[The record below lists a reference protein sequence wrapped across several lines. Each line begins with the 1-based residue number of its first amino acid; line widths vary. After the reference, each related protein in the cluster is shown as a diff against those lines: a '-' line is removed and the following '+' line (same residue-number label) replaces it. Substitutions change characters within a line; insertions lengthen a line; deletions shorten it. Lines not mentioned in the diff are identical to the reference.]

1 MKHAPTPSFQTRSI
15 LLNLGIESL
24 EHAISIMTNES
35 QFEHL
40 GFDNILSICASHEE
54 IAFDFLHDDKNWPY
68 LDGLT
73 LSMLGEKKIRI
84 AKFILKVPALRE
96 KLFAVDIVRLG
107 QLPEIAGLIIGDH
120 ELHSK
125 LNSMQLASLGE
136 HNYAVANKLF
146 HSPLISRIDTSD
158 LWRLCRNHKDIAERI
173 IVDEAIL
180 EKIDGSDLAK
190 IVELHEDLI
199 WSVLKN
205 NKRDKQLD
213 PNALVILGRQFE
225 SIARYLTNDQKY
237 RDRIGPFGVARIA
250 QNHEELAHELL
261 DSLAGNSLAQ
271 IAEIHESVAKRVYVT
286 PDLRKRLNLDEL
298 VLLGKHHLFIAQAL
312 LEDPLTRQSLSGQ
325 QLVIL
330 GQAHVPVAHDIL
342 EDPVLKQKALGKNI
356 GLLALKDEDIA
367 NLMMNDLS
375 LRECVQQLDLANLC
389 KNFSFVTQLVIHDE
403 ALYKKVSA
411 SYQNLLRERQNVVIA
426 LSTFVQRAFSK
437 SILTHP
443 TEYSF
448 PLQSLTKPLPVP
460 SVDVSFIQ
468 KFQSMRL

>member
-1 MKHAPTPSFQTRSI
+1 MKHAPTPSYPTRSI
-15 LLNLGIESL
+15 LLNLGTESL
-24 EHAISIMTNES
+24 EHAVSIMTNES

-54 IAFDFLHDDKNWPY
+54 IAFDFLNDEKNWPY
-68 LDGLT
+68 LDGLS
-73 LSMLGEKKIRI
+73 LSMLGEKKVRI
-84 AKFILKVPALRE
+84 AKFILKIPELRE

-107 QLPEIAGLIIGDH
+107 QLPEIADIIISDR

-136 HNYAVANKLF
+136 HHFAIASKIY
-146 HSPLISRIDTSD
+146 HSPLFSRIDISD
-158 LWRLCRNHKDIAERI
+158 LWRLCRNHKEIAEKI
-173 IVDEAIL
+173 IADETIL
-180 EKIDGSDLAK
+180 ENIEGSDLAK

-199 WSVLKN
+199 WRVLKN
-205 NKRDKQLD
+205 PKCMQLD
-213 PNALVILGRQFE
+213 PNSLVILGRQFE
-225 SIARYLTNDQKY
+225 SVARYLINDQKY
-237 RDRIGPFGVARIA
+237 RDRLGPFGIARVA
-250 QNHEELAHELL
+250 QNHEALAHELVE
-261 DSLAGNSLAQ
+261 SLTGNSLAQ
-271 IAEIHESVAKRVYVT
+271 LAEVHESVAKRIYT
-286 PDLRKRLNLDEL
+286 TSDLRKKLNLDEL

-342 EDPVLKQKALGKNI
+342 QDPLLKQKALGKNI
-356 GLLALKDEDIA
+356 GLLGLKDEDVA

-403 ALYKKVSA
+403 ALYKKVSV

-437 SILTHP
+437 SILTNP
-443 TEYSF
+443 SEYSF
-448 PLQSLTKPLPVP
+448 PLQNLTKPLPVP
-460 SVDVSFIQ
+460 SVDMNFIQ